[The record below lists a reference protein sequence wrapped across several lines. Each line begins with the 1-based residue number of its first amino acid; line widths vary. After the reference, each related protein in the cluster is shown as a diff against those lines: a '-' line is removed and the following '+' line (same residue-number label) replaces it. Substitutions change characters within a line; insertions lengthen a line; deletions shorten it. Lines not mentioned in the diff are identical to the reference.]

1 MLGKLLKHEFR
12 ATRRTMLAILLGS
25 LAASAVGFG
34 LVILCLHPS
43 LLPAVEGEVLGVLR
57 TIAYVPLTLI
67 IIASYI
73 FGFASSMIVLI
84 FILMRYYKNFFSDEG
99 YLTFTLPVTPH
110 ELLWSKI
117 ISAMVWIFGAFV
129 TTCLAFVSLFGSLY
143 LVAAASEG
151 IDVNMMISSLAES
164 LRQVFGELS
173 TVYFGSAE
181 AWFAILRTT
190 LTSVL
195 LGIVQLIIYYFAIT
209 LGAMVS
215 KKHKVWA
222 SIGMYIAIN
231 AGISTFKGIL
241 SFITAGIMG
250 IISKGDV
257 SAFSVAV
264 VGYVQDAAMLIVG
277 IIVYFITVRIL
288 KKKVNLE

>member
-1 MLGKLLKHEFR
+1 
-12 ATRRTMLAILLGS
+12 MLAILLGS

-34 LVILCLHPS
+34 LIILCLHPS
-43 LLPAVEGEVLGVLR
+43 LLPAIEGKVLGVLR
-57 TIAYVPLTLI
+57 TVAYIPLTLI

-117 ISAMVWIFGAFV
+117 ISAMVWIFGALV

-151 IDVNMMISSLAES
+151 IDVNMMISSIAES
-164 LRQVFGELS
+164 LRQAFGEIS

-181 AWFAILRTT
+181 AWFAILRMA

-195 LGIVQLIIYYFAIT
+195 LGIVQLILYYFAIT

-231 AGISTFKGIL
+231 AGISTFNGIL
-241 SFITAGIMG
+241 SFITVGIVS
-250 IISKGDV
+250 IVSKGDV
-257 SAFSVAV
+257 SAFSAAVA
-264 VGYVQDAAMLIVG
+264 GYVQDAAMLIVG
-277 IIVYFITVRIL
+277 IVVYFITVRIL
-288 KKKVNLE
+288 QKKVNLE

>member
-43 LLPAVEGEVLGVLR
+43 LLPAVEGEVFGVLR

-143 LVAAASEG
+143 LVASASEG
-151 IDVNMMISSLAES
+151 IDVNMMISSLTES
-164 LRQVFGELS
+164 LRQAFGEIS

-181 AWFAILRTT
+181 ARFAILRTI

-195 LGIVQLIIYYFAIT
+195 RGIVQLIIDYLSMT
-209 LGAMVS
+209 RGA
-215 KKHKVWA
+215 
-222 SIGMYIAIN
+222 
-231 AGISTFKGIL
+231 T
-241 SFITAGIMG
+241 
-250 IISKGDV
+250 
-257 SAFSVAV
+257 
-264 VGYVQDAAMLIVG
+264 
-277 IIVYFITVRIL
+277 
-288 KKKVNLE
+288 